1 MNRNLIAGICGTIEV
16 VCICGLAAIG
26 LKRNKDAYD
35 AEIKC
40 INAQCEML
48 KTKIDNAFKDVEIKV
63 LKEELAKLK
72 GESEKEEEA

>member
-35 AEIKC
+35 AEINVSLLNAKC
-40 INAQCEML
+40 LKRKSTMRLKML
-48 KTKIDNAFKDVEIKV
+48 K
-63 LKEELAKLK
+63 LKF
-72 GESEKEEEA
+72 